1 MDINEKIGIK
11 EKICFAFANMGNIP
25 VTALVNS
32 FLLIFYTN
40 VVGLDPGACA
50 TLFLIARIL
59 DGVNDPIVGFLV
71 DHFPNTKHGHF
82 RVTLIIG
89 SALCSLNYLLLW
101 FGPMMVTSFKLGI
114 AYISYLLLGILFPVM
129 DISLNSL
136 LPVMTYDAK
145 ERDKLSSLKGTIYLL
160 GSLAVGVI
168 GPLVIG
174 DTAVS
179 GGYVLLVAG
188 AALIIFLFSFIGA
201 LGVKERVKAA
211 PGQSYSIKDLYHIIL
226 KRPVFV
232 TFLASL
238 LYTTGSYVSSTVS
251 SYNYTYIIG
260 NFTMMSAISMVTVV
274 AMFPGIILS
283 GVLTKKIGKK
293 YTYAIGL
300 LACMCIPML
309 RLINV
314 VSIPILVVTSALAS
328 CGAGIIVPQLYSI
341 QADNTDY
348 IELETGKRAEG
359 AIASLSSFVTKCGM
373 GLGGAL
379 PGYILAA
386 AGFQKDAAVQTEGVK
401 MAIITCC
408 TWIPFVLA
416 IIAVILFLTMY
427 PLTKEKLKEQNQK
440 IAEIRKQSNKG
451 L

>member
-1 MDINEKIGIK
+1 MSSNEKIGLK
-11 EKICFAFANMGNIP
+11 EKISFAFANMGNIP

-40 VVGLDPGACA
+40 VVGLDPAACA

-59 DGVNDPIVGFLV
+59 DGVNDPIVGYVV

-82 RVTLIIG
+82 RVTLMIG
-89 SALCSLNYLLLW
+89 SFLCALNYLLLW
-101 FGPMMVTSFKLGI
+101 FGPMMATGFKLGI

-136 LPVMTYDAK
+136 LPVMTSDAR
-145 ERDKLSSLKGTIYLL
+145 ERDKLSGLKGTIYLL
-160 GSLAVGVI
+160 GSLAVGVV

-174 DTAVS
+174 DTSKS
-179 GGYVLLVAG
+179 GGYIALVAG
-188 AALIIFLFSFIGA
+188 AAVIIFLFSFIGA
-201 LGVKERVKAA
+201 WGVKERIKAA
-211 PGQSYSIKDLYHIIL
+211 PGQSYSIKDLYRIIT
-226 KRPVFV
+226 KKPVLV
-232 TFLASL
+232 IFLASL
-238 LYTTGSYVSSTVS
+238 LYTTSSYVSSTVS
-251 SYNYTYIIG
+251 TYNYIYIIG
-260 NFTMMSAISMVTVV
+260 DFSMMSAISMVTVV

-283 GVLTKKIGKK
+283 GILSTRIGKK
-293 YTYAIGL
+293 YTYVIGL
-300 LACMCIPML
+300 LACLCFPML

-314 VSIPILVVTSALAS
+314 VSIPVLI
-328 CGAGIIVPQLYSI
+328 I

-348 IELETGKRAEG
+348 VELETGKRAEG

-386 AGFQKDAAVQTEGVK
+386 AGFQKDAAVQTETVK
-401 MAIITCC
+401 SAIILCC

-416 IIAVILFLTMY
+416 IVAAALIITLY
-427 PLTKEKLKEQNQK
+427 PLTKEKLEEQNRK
-440 IAEIRKQSNKG
+440 ITEIRARTEKT
-451 L
+451 

>member
-1 MDINEKIGIK
+1 MSSNEKIGLK
-11 EKICFAFANMGNIP
+11 EKISFAFANMGNIP

-40 VVGLDPGACA
+40 VVGLDPAACA

-59 DGVNDPIVGFLV
+59 DGVNDPIVGYVV

-82 RVTLIIG
+82 RVTLMIG
-89 SALCSLNYLLLW
+89 SFLCALNYLLLW
-101 FGPMMVTSFKLGI
+101 FGPMMATGFKLGI

-136 LPVMTYDAK
+136 LPVMTSDAR
-145 ERDKLSSLKGTIYLL
+145 ERDKLSGLKGTIYLL
-160 GSLAVGVI
+160 GSLAVGVV

-174 DTAVS
+174 DTSKS
-179 GGYVLLVAG
+179 GGYIALVAG
-188 AALIIFLFSFIGA
+188 AAVIIFLFSFIGA
-201 LGVKERVKAA
+201 WGVKERIKAA
-211 PGQSYSIKDLYHIIL
+211 PGQSYSIKDLYRIIT
-226 KRPVFV
+226 KKPVIV
-232 TFLASL
+232 IFLASL
-238 LYTTGSYVSSTVS
+238 LYTTSSYVSSTVS
-251 SYNYTYIIG
+251 TYNYIYIIG
-260 NFTMMSAISMVTVV
+260 DFSMMSAISMVTVV

-283 GVLTKKIGKK
+283 GILSTRIGKK
-293 YTYAIGL
+293 YTYVIGL
-300 LACMCIPML
+300 LACLCFPML

-314 VSIPILVVTSALAS
+314 VSIPVLIISSALAS

-348 IELETGKRAEG
+348 VELETGKRAEG

-386 AGFQKDAAVQTEGVK
+386 AGFQKDAAVQTETVK
-401 MAIITCC
+401 SAIILCC

-416 IIAVILFLTMY
+416 IVAAALIITLY
-427 PLTKEKLKEQNQK
+427 PLTKEKLEEQNRK
-440 IAEIRKQSNKG
+440 ITEIRARTEKT
-451 L
+451 